1 MRKMILGTVQLGMN
15 YGINNQSGM
24 PEKSVSNQILG
35 YAYDNSVRCLDT
47 ASAYGV
53 SEQIIGEFIKATG
66 KQFAICT
73 KLAVE
78 LDEYNIDEELKGS
91 IERLSTKNIYL
102 LYLHRFE
109 QCKNKKLMQ
118 RLVNLKL
125 EGIIKNIGISIYEP
139 KELEYII
146 NKLSGIVNYVQIPFN
161 LLDNARW
168 LDNDLLLRARNTHI
182 SIATRSVYLQGLF
195 FLDEE
200 NLKKNKVKAY
210 DSVMMLREI
219 AKQNHMSVAQLAVNF
234 VNSFEEI
241 GSYLLGVET
250 LEQLKDNIIID
261 NNISI
266 LSNDILEQIYD
277 ISRKVDANIIDPRK
291 WS

>member
-1 MRKMILGTVQLGMN
+1 
-15 YGINNQSGM
+15 
-24 PEKSVSNQILG
+24 
-35 YAYDNSVRCLDT
+35 
-47 ASAYGV
+47 
-53 SEQIIGEFIKATG
+53 
-66 KQFAICT
+66 
-73 KLAVE
+73 
-78 LDEYNIDEELKGS
+78 
-91 IERLSTKNIYL
+91 

-125 EGIIKNIGISIYEP
+125 EGIINNIGISIYEP

-200 NLKKNKVKAY
+200 KLKKNKVKAY

-241 GSYLLGVET
+241 RSYLLGVET